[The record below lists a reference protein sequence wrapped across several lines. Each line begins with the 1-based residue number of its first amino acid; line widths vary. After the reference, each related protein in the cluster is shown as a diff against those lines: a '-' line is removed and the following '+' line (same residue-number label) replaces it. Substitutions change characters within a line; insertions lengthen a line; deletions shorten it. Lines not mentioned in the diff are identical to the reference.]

1 MFIEITDLSK
11 QIKGVTILD
20 HMNLHLEQGR
30 VYGLRGKNGSG
41 KTMLMRAICG
51 LILPSEGTINI
62 NGEILGKDISFPRSI
77 GALIEN
83 PSFISNYTGFKN
95 LKIIA
100 SIQNKINDEQIEKAI
115 ETVGLDPH
123 DKRKYRKYSLGMKQ
137 RLGIACAIMEDP
149 DIVVLDEP
157 INALDEKG
165 VTLIRDILHRL
176 RESGTLVIVACHDK
190 EELEYLADEIYT
202 IEDGKIVN
210 HTVVNKT
217 KVSENGGK
225 ADETNAEKA

>member
-11 QIKGVTILD
+11 KIKGATILD
-20 HMNLHLEQGR
+20 HMNLYLEQGK

-62 NGEILGKDISFPRSI
+62 NGEFLGKDISFPRSI

-95 LKIIA
+95 LQIIA
-100 SIQNKINDEQIEKAI
+100 SIQNKISDEQIEKAI
-115 ETVGLDPH
+115 ETIGLDPH

-137 RLGIACAIMEDP
+137 RLGIACAFMENP
-149 DIVVLDEP
+149 DIVILDEP

-165 VTLIRDILHRL
+165 VTLVRDILHQL
-176 RESGTLVIVACHDK
+176 RENGTLVIVACHDK

-202 IEDGKIVN
+202 IEDGKIID
-210 HTVVNKT
+210 HTVVDKAN
-217 KVSENGGK
+217 VSKDGG
-225 ADETNAEKA
+225 EVNESNNEKA